1 MEEEQEEFEE
11 TLDGLLITVEGFG
24 AFNDINKY
32 LEIAENVESVNERM
46 QESLEKARLFNSREF
61 LVGKEQKDYTRLSG
75 MTKEFKPYSDLWLN
89 TRTWHLR
96 HEAWTTGA
104 WDEIDPEELETTF
117 ETCMKSISAATR
129 FFKNKDDLP
138 KIQEITNVMKGKIDE
153 FKPVVPVACSLRKQG
168 MVDRHWDELSNT
180 VGFDIRPVE
189 GFTLN
194 SVVEKG
200 MLNHTEL
207 CEDVGEKAAKEHH
220 IEKSL
225 AKMNA
230 DWVGCDFLLPPF
242 KNTGTSYISGFEDAI
257 QMLDEHI
264 VNTQA
269 MQFSPFKKPFEEE
282 IEVWGAKLMLVS
294 DTLEEWVKCQGQWMY
309 LQPIFDSPDIMKQL
323 PQETKRFKS
332 VDSTWKQ
339 QINIAKTNA
348 SILFV
353 CSKEG
358 LKEKFVEANKNLE
371 IVQKG
376 LADYLEKKRSVFARF
391 YFLSNDE
398 LLEILSQTKEVR
410 NVRPHLR
417 KVFEAV
423 ADLQF
428 NDDDTMWA
436 MISGEKE

>member
-1 MEEEQEEFEE
+1 M
-11 TLDGLLITVEGFG
+11 
-24 AFNDINKY
+24 
-32 LEIAENVESVNERM
+32 
-46 QESLEKARLFNSREF
+46 KA
-61 LVGKEQKDYTRLSG
+61 
-75 MTKEFKPYSDLWLN
+75 
-89 TRTWHLR
+89 
-96 HEAWTTGA
+96 
-104 WDEIDPEELETTF
+104 
-117 ETCMKSISAATR
+117 ISAALR
-129 FFKNKDDLP
+129 FFKGKELP
-138 KIQEITNVMKGKIDE
+138 KIQEITNVMKQKIDD
-153 FKPVVPVACSLRKQG
+153 FKPVVPIAVALRKQG
-168 MVDRHWDELSNT
+168 MVDRHWDEISNN

-194 SVVEKG
+194 MVVEKG
-200 MLNHTEL
+200 MLNHPEI
-207 CEDVGEKAAKEHH
+207 CEDVGEKASKEHH

-225 AKMNA
+225 AKMTGE
-230 DWVGCDFLLPPF
+230 WEGLEFLLPPF
-242 KNTGTSYISGFEDAI
+242 KTTGTCYISGFEDAI

-269 MQFSPFKKPFEEE
+269 MQFSPFKKPFEQE
-282 IEVWGAKLMLVS
+282 IEAWCTKLMLVS
-294 DTLEEWVKCQGQWMY
+294 DTLEEWIKCQGQWMY

-339 QINIAKTNA
+339 QINIAKVNPA
-348 SILFV
+348 IIFV

-417 KVFEAV
+417 KVFEAI

-428 NDDDTMWA
+428 SDDDTMWA
-436 MISGEKE
+436 MISGEKEQVNFVKKIDPKDRNVEYWMGDVEKMMTVSIRHVLFLSIEDYLEKPRTTWVRQHAGMCVLNGSQVHWTSDVEKAIAEKGTLGLKEYH